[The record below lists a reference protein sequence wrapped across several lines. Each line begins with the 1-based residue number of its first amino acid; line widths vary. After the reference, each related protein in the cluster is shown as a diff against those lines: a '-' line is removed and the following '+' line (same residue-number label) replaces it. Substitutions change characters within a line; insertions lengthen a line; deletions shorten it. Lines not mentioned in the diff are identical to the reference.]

1 VKEMNKTILDLKML
15 LETIKNLQRETS
27 LELENLGMRSG
38 VIDSSITNRV
48 QEIEDSVSGAE
59 DTIENIDITI
69 K

>member
-1 VKEMNKTILDLKML
+1 MNKTILDLKML

>member
-1 VKEMNKTILDLKML
+1 MNKTILDLKML

-48 QEIEDSVSGAE
+48 QEIEERISGAE

>member
-1 VKEMNKTILDLKML
+1 MNKTILDLKML
-15 LETIKNLQRETS
+15 LETIKNSQRETS

>member
-1 VKEMNKTILDLKML
+1 MNKTILDLKMS
-15 LETIKNLQRETS
+15 LETTKNSQRVTS

-59 DTIENIDITI
+59 DTILNIDITM